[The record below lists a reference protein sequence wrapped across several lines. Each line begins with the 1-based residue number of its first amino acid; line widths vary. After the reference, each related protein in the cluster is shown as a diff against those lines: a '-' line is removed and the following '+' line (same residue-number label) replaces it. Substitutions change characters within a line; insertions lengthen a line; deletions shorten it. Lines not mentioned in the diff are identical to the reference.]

1 MILKRSI
8 LLLSI
13 SVFVLVLGQ
22 SCNKDKLEPAVTS
35 SDCEDAITY
44 DAQVATIINNN
55 CSTSGCH
62 DSSNSGGYTLMTF
75 EQVSNNADIILRA
88 MKHEDGVVPMP
99 LGQDQLDEGK
109 INDVSCWILQG
120 KNEN

>member
-1 MILKRSI
+1 MIFRRSM
-8 LLLSI
+8 LLFCLS
-13 SVFVLVLGQ
+13 VLVISQG
-22 SCNKDKLEPAVTS
+22 CNKDKLEPVVTS